1 MDWKNWA
8 GGQRTWRCAAT
19 RDTWLIT
26 WLVTRVTW
34 LIICLAVLC
43 QHWWAVRAKS
53 KLEMQS
59 FFSHFPTN
67 TKAIKMLITHNGM
80 IPLSTAPLISADFCI
95 QTQFTCQARDQ
106 NFQLQSWW
114 KSCAWKL
121 EIKERA
127 NANVSWNLDLVVK
140 YKTYRA
146 WQDQREMMVL
156 IWIMNFQE
164 DQNKISKL
172 IKILNWSSSTWVRQQ
187 GSPHNIHRVPSQEP
201 PIPPATLQNC
211 SY

>member
-95 QTQFTCQARDQ
+95 QTQFVCQARDQ
-106 NFQLQSWW
+106 KSQSQSWR
-114 KSCAWKL
+114 KSNCLLFARKL
-121 EIKERA
+121 EIKSR
-127 NANVSWNLDLVVK
+127 ANVSWSCGQIQNMLSLARSKGNDGF
-140 YKTYRA
+140 
-146 WQDQREMMVL
+146 D
-156 IWIMNFQE
+156 MNYEFPGRSK
-164 DQNKISKL
+164 QN
-172 IKILNWSSSTWVRQQ
+172 IKIN
-187 GSPHNIHRVPSQEP
+187 
-201 PIPPATLQNC
+201 
-211 SY
+211 